1 LEKFGQIRERVHHG
15 HQEFAK
21 QVLERQNVGSV
32 ALGPW
37 RFGSSPPRG
46 EATLFPL
53 KRISPSWPL
62 TMTKLQFLG
71 VSYDSSRR
79 EQPTATP
86 VEHTYRGQQ
95 FEAPLRHE
103 ESPKSE
109 VKTLYYR
116 GRAYQRRVAEAAAQV
131 QAD

>member
-1 LEKFGQIRERVHHG
+1 
-15 HQEFAK
+15 
-21 QVLERQNVGSV
+21 
-32 ALGPW
+32 
-37 RFGSSPPRG
+37 
-46 EATLFPL
+46 
-53 KRISPSWPL
+53 
-62 TMTKLQFLG
+62 MTKLQFLG

-79 EQPTATP
+79 EQPATTP

-103 ESPKSE
+103 ESPKAE

-131 QAD
+131 QTN